1 MFSPEMNPGLGRSG
15 RVLPKLET
23 LEDRCC
29 PTTVALNA
37 HTHLLTLTG
46 GAAASTVVVL
56 DDGHGDIQVSGLAG
70 ATAAHPLKYTG
81 VTGIS
86 INSTTGNDVID
97 YALTG
102 PLTKSEQLTLNL
114 GKGDDQVKLDF
125 TKGVSAPSLNINVN
139 GGLANQ
145 DVTALFGSITNT
157 DLQLAARL
165 GNGLEHFTADFN
177 GALAGNANVGVNV
190 QGGTLSDSINVQAN
204 AAIAATAKL
213 SVTTTVDG
221 ESDTVHVGYAGKLA
235 GGLSIQEKAG
245 GGWDWQEADINLA
258 SGSTGSL
265 FAHEQGG
272 AGADLLI
279 LTVQDVG
286 SRLRSLS
293 ATINTGVGRHAVV
306 STSNVHVSA

>member
-15 RVLPKLET
+15 RVLPKLEA

-29 PTTVALNA
+29 PSTVSLNV

-46 GAAASTVVVL
+46 GAAASTMIVR
-56 DDGHGDIQVSGLAG
+56 DDGHGDILVAGLAG
-70 ATAAHPLKYTG
+70 ATTAHPLRYTG
-81 VTGIS
+81 VTGIA
-86 INSTTGNDVID
+86 IDSTTGNDVID

-102 PLTKSEQLTLNL
+102 PLTRSEQLTLNL
-114 GKGDDQVKLDF
+114 GRGNDQAKLDF
-125 TKGVSAPSLNINVN
+125 TKGVSAPNLNISVN

-145 DVTALFGSITNT
+145 NVTALFGSITNT

-165 GNGLEHFTADFN
+165 GNGLEHFTAQFN
-177 GALAGNANVGVNV
+177 GPLAGNANVGVNV

-204 AAIAATAKL
+204 AAIAATARL
-213 SVTTTVDG
+213 SVQTTVAG
-221 ESDTVHVGYAGKLA
+221 ESDTIHVGYAGKLA
-235 GGLSIQEKAG
+235 GGLTVQEKAG
-245 GGWDWQEADINLA
+245 NGWDWQEADINLA

-272 AGADLLI
+272 SGADLLD
-279 LTVQDVG
+279 LTIQDVG